1 MTSTIV
7 LKQVKE
13 REKKRGKKREK
24 NHFDAFK
31 KAKFL
36 PIFLRKNETSN
47 PYKSRYMGYEETRLA
62 RRKSALHSRE
72 TRIPDAATFATPTK
86 YIYIRKEREDFRPLF
101 SIIHVTSSLFSQNS
115 AGLYPRCILAAIQ
128 LFPRLTFRFPPK
140 SLPPLSPSRCP
151 LDHAVP
157 YIHPSNHPSIHVPSR
172 TLDSFANCARF
183 AGKENV
189 RGGEEVEG
197 TC

>member
-1 MTSTIV
+1 
-7 LKQVKE
+7 
-13 REKKRGKKREK
+13 
-24 NHFDAFK
+24 
-31 KAKFL
+31 
-36 PIFLRKNETSN
+36 
-47 PYKSRYMGYEETRLA
+47 MGYEETRLA

-140 SLPPLSPSRCP
+140 SLPPFSPSRCRP
-151 LDHAVP
+151 RRS
-157 YIHPSNHPSIHVPSR
+157 IHPSIQPSIHPC
-172 TLDSFANCARF
+172 SFSNARLVRELREIR
-183 AGKENV
+183 GKRECKG
-189 RGGEEVEG
+189 RGRGRRDLLNRI
-197 TC
+197 